1 MRATI
6 QKCPEPASYGFGS
19 TVAVILLSAL
29 VILSLTTG
37 CASKNT
43 SKKADGYFQEGVA
56 QLGTDQQRAFVS
68 FQKAVQENPRHRDA
82 HYLLAHLYAK
92 QGKFKEAEQELRTVL
107 DIAPEYSEAH
117 TYLGQILAHMGRWR
131 EAMES
136 YRAALSNPLYGTP
149 DLARFHLGRALA
161 QEGDMREAIRAYE
174 DALLVQPPNVP
185 PERVHL
191 ELGRAYYKLGEDE
204 KAREALIQ
212 VTELDKSGEYAEQ
225 AGALLS
231 RLKH

>member
-1 MRATI
+1 M
-6 QKCPEPASYGFGS
+6 QKCPAGGSYGFGYAL
-19 TVAVILLSAL
+19 AVVVLSAMA
-29 VILSLTTG
+29 ILSLTPG
-37 CASKNT
+37 CASKKT
-43 SKKADGYFQEGVA
+43 AKKADGYFQEGVA

-68 FQKAVQENPRHRDA
+68 FQKAIQEDPRHRDA

-107 DIAPEYSEAH
+107 DIDPDYSEAH
-117 TYLGQILAHMGRWR
+117 TYLGQVLAHTGRWR
-131 EAMES
+131 EAAES
-136 YRAALSNPLYGTP
+136 YRTALSNPLYGTP

-212 VTELDKSGEYAEQ
+212 VTKLDKSGEYAEQ
-225 AGALLS
+225 AGELLG
-231 RLKH
+231 RLRH